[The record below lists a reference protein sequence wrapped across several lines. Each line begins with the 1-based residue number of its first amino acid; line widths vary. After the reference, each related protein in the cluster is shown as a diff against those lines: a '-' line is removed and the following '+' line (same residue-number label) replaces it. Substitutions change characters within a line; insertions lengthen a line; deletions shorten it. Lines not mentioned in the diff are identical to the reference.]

1 MKVNITVDIEVDF
14 DIDEGVEVT
23 LEDLK
28 TRTCRGIEN
37 FLLYYGLDEA
47 LIACSDWPH
56 NYWNIQVK
64 AKP

>member
-1 MKVNITVDIEVDF
+1 MKVSITVDIEVDF
-14 DIDEGVEVT
+14 DIDEGVEVN

-28 TRTCRGIEN
+28 TRTCRGVEN

-47 LIACSDWPH
+47 LTDCTDWYH
-56 NYWNIQVK
+56 NSWNIQVK